1 MSSLYYFLREALIGF
16 KRNLSTAIGSMI
28 TIFLSLLMIGL
39 FLVGGLIV
47 NNIVSNVESEV
58 MITCY
63 VADGT
68 QEADVKKLMNEVND
82 IDEVENVTFTT
93 KDQALEK
100 FRNSM
105 SSSPEIVD
113 QLDGQNPLPA
123 SVNVELKN
131 PQDVTKVAE
140 QINNSNNFIKI
151 AENQAKPED
160 SLKYGQKTVDQLF
173 ALTNVLRIVGICII
187 ALLIFIAMIF
197 INNTIRLAILARR
210 KEIAIMRLVGASN
223 GFIRGPFFMESILH
237 SVIGSLA
244 AILIMEVLRSFA
256 LPAMVNALAWLPV
269 DLSLTTF
276 LIIYGV
282 LLVAGIIIGLIGS
295 ALAMRRYL
303 SV

>member
-1 MSSLYYFLREALIGF
+1 MSSFYYFLREALIGF
-16 KRNLSTAIGSMI
+16 KRNLSTAVGSII

-39 FLVGGLIV
+39 FMVGGLIV

-63 VADGT
+63 IADGT
-68 QEADVKKLMNEVND
+68 QEADIKKLMNEIKD
-82 IDEVENVTFTT
+82 YDKVEDVTYTT
-93 KDQALEK
+93 KEQALEK

-123 SVNVELKN
+123 SINVELKT
-131 PQDVTKVAE
+131 PQDVSEVAAD
-140 QINNSNNFIKI
+140 INASDNFKKI
-151 AENQAKPED
+151 ADSPKKPED

-173 ALTNVLRIVGICII
+173 ALTNVLRIVGIAII

-223 GFIRGPFFMESILH
+223 GFIRGPFFMESALH
-237 SVIGSLA
+237 SIIGALA

-269 DLSLTTF
+269 DLSLATF
-276 LIIYGV
+276 LIIYGI
-282 LLVAGIIIGLIGS
+282 LLVAGLVIGLVGS

-303 SV
+303 NV